1 MGCTDMISDK
11 RAFND
16 LQDQLRHRLLPHLQR
31 AFQQIPSMVKP
42 RILDIGC
49 GSGVPTLEL
58 AQLSGGDITGI
69 DIDPDT
75 LQRLEEKI
83 QAAKLSDRI
92 HIVKGS
98 LKTMDFPAASFDIL
112 WAEGSIFIIGF
123 KQSLKAWKRFLK
135 PRGYLVVHDAVGN
148 LDQKK
153 GHITA
158 CGYQL
163 EEYFLLGQEVWWNE
177 YYEPLN
183 QLIQQIRRQNPTDPQ
198 LVTALEQ
205 AESEIQGYSKHPE
218 RYQSIYFIM
227 RNKSEA

>member
-1 MGCTDMISDK
+1 MGCSDMISDK

-16 LQDQLRHRLLPHLQR
+16 LQDQLRHRLLPHLRR

-42 RILDIGC
+42 LILDIGC

-58 AQLSGGDITGI
+58 AQLSGGDVTGI
-69 DIDPDT
+69 DIDPDA

-83 QAAKLSDRI
+83 TAAELRDRV
-92 HIVKGS
+92 HVVKGS

-112 WAEGSIFIIGF
+112 WVEGSIFVIGF
-123 KQSLKAWKRFLK
+123 KQGLKAWKRFLK
-135 PRGYLVVHDAVGN
+135 LGGYLVVHDAVGN

-153 GHITA
+153 EHITA

-163 EEYFLLGQEVWWNE
+163 EKYFILGQEVWWNE

-183 QLIQQIRRQNPTDPQ
+183 QAVQQIRRQNPTDKQ
-198 LVTALEQ
+198 LATALEQ

-227 RNKSEA
+227 RNKTEA